1 MMKKIKIIIA
11 ILVLAFITIQFIRPK
26 RNEGKVNPAQ
36 TLAGIY
42 NPPDSV
48 QRILQI
54 ACMDCHSDQT
64 NYPWYFKTQP
74 AAWIMAHHIRE
85 GKEELNLDEFG
96 SYSGLRQRSKLQDM
110 RDEIRDGVMPLKSYK
125 LFHPEARLS
134 GEQKK
139 VMVHW
144 LSHKV
149 DSLNRV
155 ELQMP

>member
-1 MMKKIKIIIA
+1 
-11 ILVLAFITIQFIRPK
+11 
-26 RNEGKVNPAQ
+26 
-36 TLAGIY
+36 
-42 NPPDSV
+42 
-48 QRILQI
+48 
-54 ACMDCHSDQT
+54 
-64 NYPWYFKTQP
+64 
-74 AAWIMAHHIRE
+74 MAHHIRE

-139 VMVHW
+139 VMVLW

-155 ELQMP
+155 E